1 MRDKNRTAAQV
12 TTINLNTEVTFPT
25 TAGSALA
32 TAAASSLTNTLSS
45 NPGQVYT
52 ASGASLL
59 ASAIVAITNVTQA
72 TSLITSLETPVAEI
86 GPGPAPVQYL
96 LTANLVILLIT
107 CCHSIMLIH
116 TACLVKQGCAVW
128 RTQRPSTLIKVS

>member
-1 MRDKNRTAAQV
+1 MRDKNCTAMQV

-25 TAGSALA
+25 TADSALA
-32 TAAASSLTNTLSS
+32 TAAASSLTNSLSS

-72 TSLITSLETPVAEI
+72 TSLLTSSETPVAQI

-96 LTANLVILLIT
+96 LTANLVSPVIT
-107 CCHSIMLIH
+107 AV
-116 TACLVKQGCAVW
+116 TAPCS
-128 RTQRPSTLIKVS
+128 STLHVL

>member
-1 MRDKNRTAAQV
+1 MQV
-12 TTINLNTEVTFPT
+12 NTINLNSEVTFPT

-72 TSLITSLETPVAEI
+72 TSLVTSLQTPVAEI

-96 LTANLVILLIT
+96 LAANLVILLIT
-107 CCHSIMLIH
+107 AVTQSSSCTLPALSSRNALYGGHSLRYTH
-116 TACLVKQGCAVW
+116 K
-128 RTQRPSTLIKVS
+128 RH

>member
-1 MRDKNRTAAQV
+1 MQV
-12 TTINLNTEVTFPT
+12 TAINLNTEVTFPT

-59 ASAIVAITNVTQA
+59 ASATVAITNVTQA
-72 TSLITSLETPVAEI
+72 TSLVTSLETPMAEI

-96 LTANLVILLIT
+96 LTANLVSLFIN
-107 CCHSIMLIH
+107 CCDSSPAVTAPCSFTLPVLSNMDVLYGGHSAQH
-116 TACLVKQGCAVW
+116 THQS
-128 RTQRPSTLIKVS
+128 QR

>member
-1 MRDKNRTAAQV
+1 MQV
-12 TTINLNTEVTFPT
+12 TTINLNTEVTYPT

-52 ASGASLL
+52 ASGAALL
-59 ASAIVAITNVTQA
+59 ASATVAITNVTQA
-72 TSLITSLETPVAEI
+72 TSLVTSLETPMAEI

-96 LTANLVILLIT
+96 LTANLVSLLIT
-107 CCHSIMLIH
+107 CCDSSPAVTAACSLTLPVLSSRYALYGGHSVRH
-116 TACLVKQGCAVW
+116 THQS
-128 RTQRPSTLIKVS
+128 QR

>member
-1 MRDKNRTAAQV
+1 MQV
-12 TTINLNTEVTFPT
+12 NTINLNAEVSFPT

-72 TSLITSLETPVAEI
+72 TSLVTSLETPVAEI

-96 LTANLVILLIT
+96 LTANLVTLLTT
-107 CCHSIMLIH
+107 CLDSIMLIH
-116 TACLVKQGCAVW
+116 TACLVKQGCIVW
-128 RTQRPSTLIKVS
+128 

>member
-1 MRDKNRTAAQV
+1 MQV
-12 TTINLNTEVTFPT
+12 TTINLNTEVTYPT

-59 ASAIVAITNVTQA
+59 ASATVAITNVTQA
-72 TSLITSLETPVAEI
+72 TSLVTSLETPMAEI

-96 LTANLVILLIT
+96 LTANLVSLLIT
-107 CCHSIMLIH
+107 CCDSSP
-116 TACLVKQGCAVW
+116 AV
-128 RTQRPSTLIKVS
+128 THHLL